1 LPDDELRRVHA
12 ASNKHGMEGQQCKP
26 CHFPPGQCWQGSD
39 CPYCHI
45 CDKPKRKS
53 KTQRMVEKRRQE
65 RYKMIEST
73 GNELAL
79 QAVKT
84 VDEARRKFLTGSE
97 SLKQDLKDKLSQ
109 GSDLQREEAE
119 QKLQKLSDLMAQ
131 LEELVPR
138 ERETPTPAS

>member
-1 LPDDELRRVHA
+1 
-12 ASNKHGMEGQQCKP
+12 
-26 CHFPPGQCWQGSD
+26 
-39 CPYCHI
+39 
-45 CDKPKRKS
+45 
-53 KTQRMVEKRRQE
+53 
-65 RYKMIEST
+65 MIEST